1 MARYRHY
8 YNPSLSILSRFKHS
22 AAVHTRAADSRV
34 VPLLQLCQLAR
45 PPPHSTP
52 PGWPCP
58 GIPRAVRLAGCVC
71 GSVSGFSRLI
81 ACRRL
86 PWHSV
91 LIVTEC
97 RVLCL
102 GVVPRSISL
111 SSSSWSGRGLLAASG
126 MPLSARLASSPTATE
141 YHHDFS
147 CQPLDPAPSI
157 GAGRDEQSSSPN
169 SHSLQMLLYPR
180 TGRVNPQLGSLPCIR
195 EAVGS
200 QQLGHGAICG

>member
-1 MARYRHY
+1 MPILVTTRRSVSSPGSPQFLAPPLAADGSISPLQPVIVHTLSFQTQRRCSYSG
-8 YNPSLSILSRFKHS
+8 NGFPSGSSPATLPTGTPPTSFHSTRLALSRY
-22 AAVHTRAADSRV
+22 
-34 VPLLQLCQLAR
+34 
-45 PPPHSTP
+45 
-52 PGWPCP
+52 
-58 GIPRAVRLAGCVC
+58 PRAVRLPGCVC

-147 CQPLDPAPSI
+147 CQPLDPAPPPLERGKVSKVLRRI
-157 GAGRDEQSSSPN
+157 VTVYRHCCIHA
-169 SHSLQMLLYPR
+169 
-180 TGRVNPQLGSLPCIR
+180 RV
-195 EAVGS
+195 E
-200 QQLGHGAICG
+200 